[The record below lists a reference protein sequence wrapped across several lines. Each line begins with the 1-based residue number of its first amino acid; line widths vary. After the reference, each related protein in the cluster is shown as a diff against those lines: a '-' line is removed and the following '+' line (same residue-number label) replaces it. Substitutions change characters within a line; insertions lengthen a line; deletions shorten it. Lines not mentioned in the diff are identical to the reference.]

1 MILMACNDEF
11 AKRKPLERLLRNFY
25 GYRGKGIQFQFNAIM
40 SRLVKE
46 GFNGK
51 QSGMIGDGASDY
63 AQAMG

>member
-1 MILMACNDEF
+1 
-11 AKRKPLERLLRNFY
+11 
-25 GYRGKGIQFQFNAIM
+25 M

-63 AQAMG
+63 AQAMGWPGFIPIDQFTLARIMPVLQICGNSSIV